1 MSKSHSFIGLEGKP
15 LPIVLIGAGGI
26 VENAH
31 LPAYRRG
38 GLPIAAIIDRH
49 AERARALATAW
60 DIGISGTT
68 LSAVLSQLPGPV
80 IFDIAV
86 PAAAVLE
93 VLPAIPRGA
102 TVLIQ
107 KPLGGTLAEAE
118 AIVAVCRERRLRA
131 AVNFQLRWAPNMVA
145 ARAITDAG
153 ALGTLHDI
161 AVQVSTHTPWEL
173 WSFLKTAPRLEI
185 VYHSIHY
192 VDLVRSWLGNPQ
204 RVYARTVRNPRTPD
218 LAATKSVIVMD
229 YDDWTRVFIATN
241 HGLDVPY
248 PELQHSYV
256 QWEGTEGVMR
266 AQMGVNL
273 DYPKG
278 RGDTL
283 EFWPRESR
291 SAFVAGPQTVNGEW
305 FPDAFLGSMLSVQ
318 RFALGESE
326 TMPTRV
332 EDALD
337 TMRVVEAAYLS
348 SERGGE
354 PLPLAQVNTAQQDT
368 GRQSV

>member
-1 MSKSHSFIGLEGKP
+1 MSLSNSSIGLRGKP

-26 VENAH
+26 VQNAH
-31 LPAYRRG
+31 VPAYRKG
-38 GLPIAAIIDRH
+38 GLPIAAIVDRQPMR
-49 AERARALATAW
+49 AETLAAECGVGVW
-60 DIGISGTT
+60 GGSI
-68 LSAVLSQLPGPV
+68 AEVLPRLRGPFV
-80 IFDIAV
+80 FDVAV
-86 PAAAVLE
+86 PAATLLE
-93 VLPAIPRGA
+93 VLPTIPRGA

-107 KPLGGTLAEAE
+107 KPLGETLAEAE
-118 AIVAVCRERRLRA
+118 SIVALCRERELRA

-145 ARAITDAG
+145 ARVITDAG

-161 AVQVSTHTPWEL
+161 EVQVSTYTPWEL
-173 WSFLKTAPRLEI
+173 WTFLKTAPRLEI

-241 HGLDVPY
+241 HGLDAPY
-248 PELQHSYV
+248 PALQHSYV

-273 DYPKG
+273 NYPKG

-283 EFWPRESR
+283 EFWPREPH
-291 SAFVAGPQTVNGEW
+291 AEFAAGTQPVHGEW

-348 SERGGE
+348 SEHGGE
-354 PLPLAQVNTAQQDT
+354 PLSLSQTIT
-368 GRQSV
+368 GAIRDRES

>member
-1 MSKSHSFIGLEGKP
+1 LRGKP
-15 LPIVLIGAGGI
+15 LPIVMVGAGGI
-26 VENAH
+26 VRNAH
-31 LPAYRRG
+31 LPAYRKG
-38 GLPIAAIIDRH
+38 GLPVVAIVDRDPH
-49 AERARALATAW
+49 RARQLASEWA
-60 DIGISGTT
+60 IGLSGAS
-68 LSAVLSQLPGPV
+68 LASVLPQLHGPLV
-80 IFDIAV
+80 FDVAV
-86 PAAAVLE
+86 PATAVLE
-93 VLPAIPRGA
+93 VLRNIPEGAIL
-102 TVLIQ
+102 LIQ

-118 AIVAVCRERRLRA
+118 AIVALCRERKFQA
-131 AVNFQLRWAPNMVA
+131 AVNFQLRWAPNMLA
-145 ARAITDAG
+145 ARTITDSG

-161 AVQVSTHTPWEL
+161 EVQVSTHTPWEL
-173 WSFLKTAPRLEI
+173 WTFLKTAPRLEI

-192 VDLVRSWLGNPQ
+192 IDLVRSWLGNPH

-218 LAATKSVIVMD
+218 LAATRSVIVLD
-229 YDDWTRVFIATN
+229 YNEWTRVFIATN

-248 PELQHSYV
+248 PALQHSYV
-256 QWEGTEGVMR
+256 QWEGTAGVMR

-283 EFWPRESR
+283 EFYPRASHPQF
-291 SAFVAGPQTVNGEW
+291 AAGWQPIAGEW

-318 RFALGESE
+318 RFALGEADS
-326 TMPTRV
+326 MPTRV

-354 PLPLAQVNTAQQDT
+354 PLPLAQLEAAQ
-368 GRQSV
+368 

>member
-1 MSKSHSFIGLEGKP
+1 M
-15 LPIVLIGAGGI
+15 LIGAGGI
-26 VENAH
+26 VQNAH
-31 LPAYRRG
+31 LPAYRKG
-38 GLPIAAIIDRH
+38 GLPVAAIVDRQ
-49 AERARALATAW
+49 AERARGLAAEW
-60 DIGISGTT
+60 GIGASGES
-68 LSAVLSQLPGPV
+68 LAAVLPGLPGRV
-80 IFDIAV
+80 IFDVAV
-86 PAAAVLE
+86 PAGSLLE
-93 VLPAIPRGA
+93 LLPAIPRGA

-118 AIVAVCRERRLRA
+118 AIVALCREKGLRA
-131 AVNFQLRWAPNMVA
+131 AMNFQLRWAPNMVA

-161 AVQVSTHTPWEL
+161 EVQVSTHTPWEL
-173 WSFLKTAPRLEI
+173 WSFLKAAPRLEI

-192 VDLVRSWLGNPQ
+192 IDLVRSWLGNPQ

-229 YDDWTRVFIATN
+229 YGEWTRVFISTN
-241 HGLDVPY
+241 HGMDVPY
-248 PELQHSYV
+248 PELQRSYV
-256 QWEGTEGVMR
+256 QWEGTAGVMR

-283 EFWPRESR
+283 AFYPREPH
-291 SAFVAGPQTVNGEW
+291 SAFAAGVQPVKGEW

-318 RFALGESE
+318 RFALGEAA
-326 TMPTRV
+326 TMPTGV

-348 SERGGE
+348 SERGGQ
-354 PLPLAQVNTAQQDT
+354 PLPLVEAKAAQ
-368 GRQSV
+368 

>member
-1 MSKSHSFIGLEGKP
+1 

-26 VENAH
+26 VRNAH
-31 LPAYRRG
+31 LPAYRKG
-38 GLPIAAIIDRH
+38 GLPVAAIIDRH
-49 AERARALATAW
+49 LERAEELAAEW
-60 DIGISGTT
+60 EIGISGAT
-68 LSAVLSQLPGPV
+68 LAGVLPQLRGPH
-80 IFDIAV
+80 IFDVAV
-86 PAAAVLE
+86 PGAAVLD
-93 VLPAIPRGA
+93 VLREIPKGA
-102 TVLIQ
+102 PVLMQ
-107 KPLGGTLAEAE
+107 KPPGGTLAEAE
-118 AIVAVCRERRLRA
+118 AIVALCRERGLNA

-161 AVQVSTHTPWEL
+161 EVQVSTYTPWEL

-204 RVYARTVRNPRTPD
+204 RVYARTVRNPRTPE

-229 YDDWTRVFIATN
+229 YDEWTRVFIATN

-256 QWEGTEGVMR
+256 QWEGTEGAMR

-283 EFWPRESR
+283 EVYPRR
-291 SAFVAGPQTVNGEW
+291 PVATLAAGAQPISGEW
-305 FPDAFLGSMLSVQ
+305 FPDAFLGSMMSVQ
-318 RFALGESE
+318 RFALGE
-326 TMPTRV
+326 TDVMPTRV

-354 PLPLAQVNTAQQDT
+354 PLPLTHLKAAQ
-368 GRQSV
+368 

>member
-1 MSKSHSFIGLEGKP
+1 LQRAP

-26 VENAH
+26 VQNAH
-31 LPAYRRG
+31 LPAYRKG
-38 GLPIAAIIDRH
+38 GLPVAAIVDRH
-49 AERARALATAW
+49 QGQAQALATEW
-60 DIGISGTT
+60 GIGISGTT
-68 LSAVLSQLPGPV
+68 LASVLPQLRGPL
-80 IFDIAV
+80 IFDVAV
-86 PAAAVLE
+86 PAAAVME
-93 VLPAIPRGA
+93 ILPTIPQGA
-102 TVLIQ
+102 TILIQ

-118 AIVAVCRERRLRA
+118 AIVALCRERELQA
-131 AVNFQLRWAPNMVA
+131 AVNFQLRWSPNMVM

-161 AVQVSTHTPWEL
+161 EVQVSTHTPWEL

-229 YDDWTRVFIATN
+229 YDEWTRVFIATN

-256 QWEGTEGVMR
+256 QWEGTAGVMR

-283 EFWPRESR
+283 EFYPREPNSEF
-291 SAFVAGPQTVNGEW
+291 AAGLQPVTGEW
-305 FPDAFLGSMLSVQ
+305 FPDAFLGSMLSMQ
-318 RFALGESE
+318 RFALGEADA
-326 TMPTRV
+326 MPTRV

-348 SERGGE
+348 SEGGGQ
-354 PLPLAQVNTAQQDT
+354 PLPLAQVKTTQ
-368 GRQSV
+368 

>member
-1 MSKSHSFIGLEGKP
+1 
-15 LPIVLIGAGGI
+15 VL
-26 VENAH
+26 
-31 LPAYRRG
+31 
-38 GLPIAAIIDRH
+38 
-49 AERARALATAW
+49 
-60 DIGISGTT
+60 GT
-68 LSAVLSQLPGPV
+68 
-80 IFDIAV
+80 
-86 PAAAVLE
+86 
-93 VLPAIPRGA
+93 IPRGS

-107 KPLGGTLAEAE
+107 KPLGETLRQAE
-118 AIVAVCRERRLRA
+118 AIVALCRERELQA

-145 ARAITDAG
+145 ARAITDSG

-161 AVQVSTHTPWEL
+161 EVQVSTHMPWEL

-192 VDLVRSWLGNPQ
+192 VDLIRSWLGNPR

-229 YDDWTRVFIATN
+229 YGDWTRAFIATN

-256 QWEGTEGVMR
+256 QWEGTEGAMR

-273 DYPKG
+273 DYPQG

-283 EFWPRESR
+283 EFYPRTLREGLT
-291 SAFVAGPQTVNGEW
+291 AGPQAIHGEW
-305 FPDAFLGSMLSVQ
+305 FPDAFLGSMLSVE
-318 RFALGESE
+318 RFAVGEAAA
-326 TMPTRV
+326 MPTRV

-354 PLPLAQVNTAQQDT
+354 PLPVA
-368 GRQSV
+368 G

>member
-1 MSKSHSFIGLEGKP
+1 VSSSNSSANSFSGLHGKP

-26 VENAH
+26 VQNAH
-31 LPAYRRG
+31 LPAYRKG
-38 GLPIAAIIDRH
+38 GLPVTAIVDRD
-49 AERARALATAW
+49 AERAQALAAEW
-60 DIGISGTT
+60 GIGTHGAT
-68 LSAVLSQLPGPV
+68 LSGVLPQVRGPV

-86 PAAAVLE
+86 PAAALLE
-93 VLPAIPRGA
+93 VLPEIPAGA

-107 KPLGGTLAEAE
+107 KPLGGTLEEAE
-118 AIVAVCRERRLRA
+118 AIVALCRERGLRA

-161 AVQVSTHTPWEL
+161 EVQVSTHTPWEL

-204 RVYARTVRNPRTPD
+204 RVYARTVRNPRSPE

-229 YDDWTRVFIATN
+229 YGEWTRVFIATN
-241 HGLDVPY
+241 HGMDVPY
-248 PELQHSYV
+248 PELQRSYV
-256 QWEGTEGVMR
+256 QWEGNGGVMR

-283 EFWPRESR
+283 EFYPREPHKKF
-291 SAFVAGPQTVNGEW
+291 AAGVQPIAGEW
-305 FPDAFLGSMLSVQ
+305 FPDAFLGSMLSVE
-318 RFALGESE
+318 RFALGEAT

-354 PLPLAQVNTAQQDT
+354 PLPLVEVKAAQ
-368 GRQSV
+368 

>member
-1 MSKSHSFIGLEGKP
+1 VSSFDQSRGLRGTP
-15 LPIVLIGAGGI
+15 LPIVLVGAGGI
-26 VENAH
+26 VRNAH
-31 LPAYRRG
+31 LPAYRKG
-38 GLPIAAIIDRH
+38 GLPVVAIVDRDRQ
-49 AERARALATAW
+49 RAQELASEW
-60 DIGISGTT
+60 GIGISGAA
-68 LSAVLSQLPGPV
+68 LPSVLPQLHGSP

-93 VLPAIPRGA
+93 VLRTIPQGS

-107 KPLGGTLAEAE
+107 KPLGETLAEAE
-118 AIVAVCRERRLRA
+118 AIVALCRERGFRA
-131 AVNFQLRWAPNMVA
+131 AANFQLRWAPNMLA
-145 ARAITDAG
+145 ARAITDSG

-161 AVQVSTHTPWEL
+161 EVQVSTHTPWEL
-173 WSFLKTAPRLEI
+173 WTFLKTAPRLEI

-192 VDLVRSWLGNPQ
+192 IDLVRSWLGNPQ

-218 LAATKSVIVMD
+218 LAATRSVIALD
-229 YDDWTRVFIATN
+229 YDEWTRVFIATN

-248 PELQHSYV
+248 PALQHSYV
-256 QWEGTEGVMR
+256 QWEGSAGVMR

-283 EFWPRESR
+283 EFYSREPDQR
-291 SAFVAGPQTVNGEW
+291 FAAGPQPIAGEW

-318 RFALGESE
+318 RFALGEAG

-354 PLPLAQVNTAQQDT
+354 PLPLAQLETAQ
-368 GRQSV
+368 

>member
-1 MSKSHSFIGLEGKP
+1 MSSSNSSGASLDLRGKP

-26 VENAH
+26 VQNAH
-31 LPAYRRG
+31 LPAYRKG
-38 GLPIAAIIDRH
+38 GLPVAAIVDRYP
-49 AERARALATAW
+49 ERARALATEW
-60 DIGISGTT
+60 GIRIHGAT
-68 LSAVLSQLPGPV
+68 LASVMPQLHGAVV
-80 IFDIAV
+80 FDIAV
-86 PAAAVLE
+86 PAAAVLQ
-93 VLPAIPRGA
+93 VLPSLPRGS

-107 KPLGGTLAEAE
+107 KPLGGTLKEAE
-118 AIVAVCRERRLRA
+118 AIVALCRERELRA
-131 AVNFQLRWAPNMVA
+131 AVNFQLRWAPNMVS

-161 AVQVSTHTPWEL
+161 EVQVSTHTPWEL
-173 WSFLKTAPRLEI
+173 WTFLNTAPRLEI

-192 VDLVRSWLGNPQ
+192 IDLVRSWLGNPQ
-204 RVYARTVRNPRTPD
+204 RVYARTVRNPRTPE

-229 YDDWTRVFIATN
+229 YGEWTRVFIATN
-241 HGLDVPY
+241 HAMDVPY
-248 PELQHSYV
+248 PELQRSYV
-256 QWEGTEGVMR
+256 QWEGTAGVMR

-283 EFWPRESR
+283 DFYPREPHASF
-291 SAFVAGPQTVNGEW
+291 AAGVQSISGEW

-318 RFALGESE
+318 RFALGEAAA
-326 TMPTRV
+326 MPTSV

-354 PLPLAQVNTAQQDT
+354 PLPLAGVKAA
-368 GRQSV
+368 R

>member
-1 MSKSHSFIGLEGKP
+1 MTAANGSVGLRGRP

-26 VENAH
+26 VRNAH
-31 LPAYRRG
+31 LPAYRKG
-38 GLPIAAIIDRH
+38 GLTVAGIVDRYP
-49 AERARALATAW
+49 ERAEELAAEW
-60 DIGISGTT
+60 GIGMRGAT
-68 LSAVLSQLPGPV
+68 LTDVLPQLPGPLV
-80 IFDIAV
+80 FDVAV
-86 PAAAVLE
+86 PGAAVLD
-93 VLPAIPRGA
+93 VLREIPEGA
-102 TVLIQ
+102 AVLIQ
-107 KPLGGTLAEAE
+107 KPLGGTLKEAE
-118 AIVAVCRERRLRA
+118 AIVALCRERGLNA

-161 AVQVSTHTPWEL
+161 EVQVSTYTPWEL

-192 VDLVRSWLGNPQ
+192 VDLVRSWLGNPE
-204 RVYARTVRNPRTPD
+204 RVYARTVRNPRTPEF
-218 LAATKSVIVMD
+218 AATKSVIVMD
-229 YDDWTRVFIATN
+229 YDEWTRVFIATN
-241 HGLDVPY
+241 HALDVPY

-256 QWEGTEGVMR
+256 QWEGTEGAMR

-283 EFWPRESR
+283 EFYPRRPHATLATGAQPIS
-291 SAFVAGPQTVNGEW
+291 GEW
-305 FPDAFLGSMLSVQ
+305 FPDAFLGSMMSVQ
-318 RFALGESE
+318 RFALGEADA
-326 TMPTRV
+326 MPTRV

-354 PLPLAQVNTAQQDT
+354 PLPLTHVRAAH
-368 GRQSV
+368 

>member
-1 MSKSHSFIGLEGKP
+1 MSAIHPSSGLQGPP

-26 VENAH
+26 VRNAH
-31 LPAYRRG
+31 LPAYRKG
-38 GLPIAAIIDRH
+38 GLPVAAIVDH
-49 AERARALATAW
+49 HPERAQALAAEW
-60 DIGISGTT
+60 GIAMRGAT
-68 LSAVLSQLPGPV
+68 LASVLPRLPGRV
-80 IFDIAV
+80 IFDVAV

-93 VLPAIPRGA
+93 VLPAIPQGSI
-102 TVLIQ
+102 VLIQ

-118 AIVAVCRERRLRA
+118 AIVALCRERGLRA
-131 AVNFQLRWAPNMVA
+131 AVNFQLRWAPNMLA

-161 AVQVSTHTPWEL
+161 EVQVSTHTPWEL

-204 RVYARTVRNPRTPD
+204 RVYARTVRNPRTPE

-229 YDDWTRVFIATN
+229 YDEWTRVFIATN
-241 HGLDVPY
+241 HCLDVPY

-256 QWEGTEGVMR
+256 QWEGTAGVMR

-283 EFWPRESR
+283 EFYPR
-291 SAFVAGPQTVNGEW
+291 GPQGAFAAGVQPVTGDW

-318 RFALGESE
+318 RFALGETD
-326 TMPTRV
+326 TMPTHV
-332 EDALD
+332 DDALD
-337 TMRVVEAAYLS
+337 TMRVVEAAYRS

-354 PLPLAQVNTAQQDT
+354 PLPLVQVKTAQ
-368 GRQSV
+368 

>member
-1 MSKSHSFIGLEGKP
+1 MSLSNFSTGLRGKP

-26 VENAH
+26 VQNAH
-31 LPAYRRG
+31 LPAYRKG
-38 GLPIAAIIDRH
+38 GLPIAAMVDRDP
-49 AERARALATAW
+49 ARAQALAAEC
-60 DIGISGTT
+60 GVSVSGA
-68 LSAVLSQLPGPV
+68 SVAAVLPQLRGPAV
-80 IFDIAV
+80 FDIAV
-86 PAAAVLE
+86 PAAALLE
-93 VLPAIPRGA
+93 VLPTLPRGA

-107 KPLGGTLAEAE
+107 KPLGETLAEAE
-118 AIVAVCRERRLRA
+118 GIVALCRERGLRA

-145 ARAITDAG
+145 ARTITDAG

-161 AVQVSTHTPWEL
+161 EVQVSTYTPWEL
-173 WSFLKTAPRLEI
+173 WTFLKTAPRLEI

-192 VDLVRSWLGNPQ
+192 IDLVRSGLGNPQ

-218 LAATKSVIVMD
+218 LAATKSVVVMD

-283 EFWPRESR
+283 EFWPREPHVD
-291 SAFVAGPQTVNGEW
+291 FPAGPQAVNGEW

-348 SERGGE
+348 SEHGGE
-354 PLPLAQVNTAQQDT
+354 PLSLGETKAGAIRD
-368 GRQSV
+368 RES

>member
-1 MSKSHSFIGLEGKP
+1 M
-15 LPIVLIGAGGI
+15 PIVLIGAGGI
-26 VENAH
+26 VQNAH
-31 LPAYRRG
+31 LPAYRKG
-38 GLPIAAIIDRH
+38 GLPIAAIVDRNP
-49 AERARALATAW
+49 ERARALATEWGLPIHGA
-60 DIGISGTT
+60 T
-68 LSAVLSQLPGPV
+68 LASVLPQLHGAVV
-80 IFDIAV
+80 FDIAV
-86 PAAAVLE
+86 PAAAVLQ
-93 VLPAIPRGA
+93 VLPTIPVGS

-107 KPLGGTLAEAE
+107 KPLGGTLEEAE
-118 AIVAVCRERRLRA
+118 AIVALCRERGLRA

-145 ARAITDAG
+145 ARAITDAA

-161 AVQVSTHTPWEL
+161 EVQVSTHTPWEL

-192 VDLVRSWLGNPQ
+192 IDLVRSWLGNPQ
-204 RVYARTVRNPRTPD
+204 RVYARTVRNPRTPE

-229 YDDWTRVFIATN
+229 YGEWTRVFIATN
-241 HGLDVPY
+241 HGMDVPY
-248 PELQHSYV
+248 PDLQRSYV
-256 QWEGTEGVMR
+256 QWEGIAGVMR

-283 EFWPRESR
+283 EFYPREPHAKFATGVQQIS
-291 SAFVAGPQTVNGEW
+291 GEW

-318 RFALGESE
+318 RYALGEA
-326 TMPTRV
+326 TAMPTSV

-354 PLPLAQVNTAQQDT
+354 PLPLAEVKAAQ
-368 GRQSV
+368 

>member
-1 MSKSHSFIGLEGKP
+1 LHGKP

-26 VENAH
+26 VQNAH
-31 LPAYRRG
+31 LPAYRKG
-38 GLPIAAIIDRH
+38 GLPIAAIVDRNPT
-49 AERARALATAW
+49 RAKALAAEW
-60 DIGISGTT
+60 GIGISGG
-68 LSAVLSQLPGPV
+68 SIAAVLPQLGGPV

-86 PAAAVLE
+86 PAGALLE
-93 VLPAIPRGA
+93 VLPTIPRGS

-107 KPLGGTLAEAE
+107 KPLGETLAEAE
-118 AIVAVCRERRLRA
+118 AIVALCRERGLHA

-153 ALGTLHDI
+153 VLGTLHDI
-161 AVQVSTHTPWEL
+161 EVQVSTYTPWEL
-173 WSFLKTAPRLEI
+173 WTFLRTAPRLEI

-192 VDLVRSWLGNPQ
+192 VDLVRSWLGNPE

-218 LAATKSVIVMD
+218 FAATKSVIVMD
-229 YDDWTRVFIATN
+229 YGDWTRVFIATN

-248 PELQHSYV
+248 SELQHSYV

-273 DYPKG
+273 DYPRG

-283 EFWPRESR
+283 EFHPREPH
-291 SAFVAGPQTVNGEW
+291 AEIAAGPQAVHGAW

-318 RFALGESE
+318 RFALGESA

-354 PLPLAQVNTAQQDT
+354 ALSLVETKTAQ
-368 GRQSV
+368 

>member
-1 MSKSHSFIGLEGKP
+1 
-15 LPIVLIGAGGI
+15 
-26 VENAH
+26 
-31 LPAYRRG
+31 
-38 GLPIAAIIDRH
+38 
-49 AERARALATAW
+49 
-60 DIGISGTT
+60 
-68 LSAVLSQLPGPV
+68 
-80 IFDIAV
+80 
-86 PAAAVLE
+86 
-93 VLPAIPRGA
+93 
-102 TVLIQ
+102 
-107 KPLGGTLAEAE
+107 
-118 AIVAVCRERRLRA
+118 
-131 AVNFQLRWAPNMVA
+131 MVA

-161 AVQVSTHTPWEL
+161 EVQVSTYTPWEL
-173 WSFLKTAPRLEI
+173 WTFLKTAPRLEI

-192 VDLVRSWLGNPQ
+192 IDLVRSWLGNPR

-218 LAATKSVIVMD
+218 LSATKSVIVMD

-248 PELQHSYV
+248 PALQHSYV

-283 EFWPRESR
+283 EFWPREPH
-291 SAFVAGPQTVNGEW
+291 ADFAAGPQAVHGEW

-318 RFALGESE
+318 RFALSESE

-332 EDALD
+332 QDALD

-348 SERGGE
+348 SESGGE
-354 PLPLAQVNTAQQDT
+354 PLSLAQTKT
-368 GRQSV
+368 GAIRDRES

>member
-1 MSKSHSFIGLEGKP
+1 
-15 LPIVLIGAGGI
+15 VLVGAGGI
-26 VENAH
+26 VRNAH
-31 LPAYRRG
+31 LPAYRKG
-38 GLPIAAIIDRH
+38 GLPVAAIVDRELGRAQELA
-49 AERARALATAW
+49 AEWSIA
-60 DIGISGTT
+60 ISGAT
-68 LSAVLSQLPGPV
+68 LSSVLPRLDGPLIV
-80 IFDIAV
+80 DIAV
-86 PAAAVLE
+86 PAAAVLD
-93 VLPAIPRGA
+93 VLRTLPEGA

-107 KPLGGTLAEAE
+107 KPLGETLAEAE
-118 AIVAVCRERRLRA
+118 EIVALCRERRLHA
-131 AVNFQLRWAPNMVA
+131 AVNFQLRWAPNMLA

-161 AVQVSTHTPWEL
+161 EVQVSTHTPWEL
-173 WSFLKTAPRLEI
+173 WTFLQTAPRLEI

-192 VDLVRSWLGNPQ
+192 IDLVRSWLGNPQ

-218 LAATKSVIVMD
+218 LAATRSVIVLD
-229 YDDWTRVFIATN
+229 YDEWTRVFIATN

-248 PELQHSYV
+248 PALQHSYV
-256 QWEGTEGVMR
+256 QWEGTGGVMR

-283 EFWPRESR
+283 EFYSREPHPQ
-291 SAFVAGPQTVNGEW
+291 FTAGPQPVPGEW

-318 RFALGESE
+318 RFALGEV
-326 TMPTRV
+326 TAMPTRV

-354 PLPLAQVNTAQQDT
+354 PLPLTELKTAQ
-368 GRQSV
+368 

>member
-1 MSKSHSFIGLEGKP
+1 MSGAATGLRGSA
-15 LPIVLIGAGGI
+15 LPIVIVGAGGI
-26 VENAH
+26 VRSAH
-31 LPAYRRG
+31 LPAYRKG
-38 GLPIAAIIDRH
+38 NLPVAAIVDRD
-49 AERARALATAW
+49 AQAAQAAAREWGVGL
-60 DIGISGTT
+60 SGASTGD
-68 LSAVLSQLPGPV
+68 VLPKLEGRV

-86 PAAAVLE
+86 PAAAVPE
-93 VLPAIPRGA
+93 VLDTIPRGS

-107 KPLGGTLAEAE
+107 KPLGETLRQAE
-118 AIVAVCRERRLRA
+118 AIVALCRERALQA

-145 ARAITDAG
+145 ARAITDSG
-153 ALGTLHDI
+153 VLGTLHDI
-161 AVQVSTHTPWEL
+161 EVQVSTHMPWEL

-192 VDLVRSWLGNPQ
+192 VDLIRSWLGNPQ

-229 YDDWTRVFIATN
+229 YGEWTRAFIATN

-256 QWEGTEGVMR
+256 QWEGTEGAMR

-273 DYPKG
+273 DYPQG

-283 EFWPRESR
+283 ELYPRTVREGWT
-291 SAFVAGPQTVNGEW
+291 AGPQEVAGEW
-305 FPDAFLGSMLSVQ
+305 FPDAFLGSMLSVE
-318 RFALGESE
+318 RFALGEAAA
-326 TMPTRV
+326 MPTRV

-354 PLPLAQVNTAQQDT
+354 PLPVA
-368 GRQSV
+368 G

>member
-1 MSKSHSFIGLEGKP
+1 MEHRRQRSDASSVLAQLQGP
-15 LPIVLIGAGGI
+15 LV
-26 VENAH
+26 
-31 LPAYRRG
+31 
-38 GLPIAAIIDRH
+38 
-49 AERARALATAW
+49 
-60 DIGISGTT
+60 
-68 LSAVLSQLPGPV
+68 
-80 IFDIAV
+80 FDVAV

-93 VLPAIPRGA
+93 VLRTIPHGA

-118 AIVAVCRERRLRA
+118 AIVALCRDRNLQA
-131 AVNFQLRWAPNMVA
+131 AVNFQLRWAPNMLA

-161 AVQVSTHTPWEL
+161 EVQVSTHTPWEL

-192 VDLVRSWLGNPQ
+192 IDLVRSWLGNPQ

-218 LAATKSVIVMD
+218 LVATRSVIVMD
-229 YDDWTRVFIATN
+229 YDEWTRVFIATN

-248 PELQHSYV
+248 PALQHSYV
-256 QWEGTEGVMR
+256 QWEGTAGVMR

-283 EFWPRESR
+283 EFYPREPHPQF
-291 SAFVAGPQTVNGEW
+291 AAGPQAIQRRVV
-305 FPDAFLGSMLSVQ
+305 SRCLS
-318 RFALGESE
+318 RL
-326 TMPTRV
+326 
-332 EDALD
+332 DALRPTFRPGREQHHAD
-337 TMRVVEAAYLS
+337 GRRGRAGYDA
-348 SERGGE
+348 RGGGGVS
-354 PLPLAQVNTAQQDT
+354 LLRARWRAATAH
-368 GRQSV
+368 

>member
-1 MSKSHSFIGLEGKP
+1 VSPATPSNGLRATP
-15 LPIVLIGAGGI
+15 LPIVLVGAGGI
-26 VENAH
+26 VRNAH
-31 LPAYRRG
+31 LPAYRKG
-38 GLPIAAIIDRH
+38 GLPVVAIVDRELGRAQELAAECGIA
-49 AERARALATAW
+49 
-60 DIGISGTT
+60 ISGAT
-68 LSAVLSQLPGPV
+68 LSSVLPRLDAPL
-80 IFDIAV
+80 IFDVAV
-86 PAAAVLE
+86 PAAAVLD
-93 VLPAIPRGA
+93 VLRTIPESA

-107 KPLGGTLAEAE
+107 KPLGETLAEAE
-118 AIVAVCRERRLRA
+118 DIVALCRERRLQS
-131 AVNFQLRWAPNMVA
+131 AVNFQLRWAPNMLA

-161 AVQVSTHTPWEL
+161 EVQVSTHTPWEL
-173 WSFLKTAPRLEI
+173 WTFLKTAPRLEI

-192 VDLVRSWLGNPQ
+192 IDLVRSWLGNPQ

-218 LAATKSVIVMD
+218 LAATRSVIVLD
-229 YDDWTRVFIATN
+229 YDEWTRVFIATN

-248 PELQHSYV
+248 PALQHSYV
-256 QWEGTEGVMR
+256 QWEGTAGVMR

-283 EFWPRESR
+283 EFYSREPHPQ
-291 SAFVAGPQTVNGEW
+291 FVAGPQPVPGEW
-305 FPDAFLGSMLSVQ
+305 FPDAFLGSMLSIQ
-318 RFALGESE
+318 RFALGEASA
-326 TMPTRV
+326 MPTRV

-354 PLPLAQVNTAQQDT
+354 PLPLAELKTAQ
-368 GRQSV
+368 

>member
-1 MSKSHSFIGLEGKP
+1 MTSSTGPVVLRARP

-26 VENAH
+26 VQNAH
-31 LPAYRRG
+31 LPAYRKG
-38 GLPIAAIIDRH
+38 GLPVAAVVDRNP
-49 AERARALATAW
+49 ERAQELAAEWGIGITGAALA
-60 DIGISGTT
+60 D
-68 LSAVLSQLPGPV
+68 VLPQLREPH
-80 IFDIAV
+80 IFDVAV
-86 PAAAVLE
+86 PGAAVLDVLRE
-93 VLPAIPRGA
+93 VPKGA
-102 TVLIQ
+102 PVLVQ
-107 KPLGGTLAEAE
+107 KPLGGTVKEAE
-118 AIVAVCRERRLRA
+118 AIVALCHERGLNA

-161 AVQVSTHTPWEL
+161 EVQVSTYTPWEL
-173 WSFLKTAPRLEI
+173 WSFLKMAPRLEI

-204 RVYARTVRNPRTPD
+204 RVYARTVRNPRTPEF
-218 LAATKSVIVMD
+218 AATKSVIVMD
-229 YDDWTRVFIATN
+229 YDEWTRVYIATN

-248 PELQHSYV
+248 PELQRSYV
-256 QWEGTEGVMR
+256 QWEGTEGAMR

-283 EFWPRESR
+283 EFYPRS
-291 SAFVAGPQTVNGEW
+291 SNATLAAGAQPISGEW
-305 FPDAFLGSMLSVQ
+305 FPDAFLGSMMSVQ
-318 RFALGESE
+318 RFALGEANA
-326 TMPTRV
+326 MPTRV

-354 PLPLAQVNTAQQDT
+354 PLPLTHLQAA
-368 GRQSV
+368 R

>member
-1 MSKSHSFIGLEGKP
+1 M
-15 LPIVLIGAGGI
+15 VGAGGI
-26 VENAH
+26 VRNAH
-31 LPAYRRG
+31 LPAYRKG
-38 GLPIAAIIDRH
+38 GLPVVAIVDRH
-49 AERARALATAW
+49 PERAQELAAEW
-60 DIGISGTT
+60 GIGISGAT
-68 LSAVLSQLPGPV
+68 LAPVLPQLQGPFV
-80 IFDIAV
+80 FDVAV

-93 VLPAIPRGA
+93 VLRTIPQGA

-107 KPLGGTLAEAE
+107 KPLGETLAEAE
-118 AIVAVCRERRLRA
+118 AIVALCRERELNA
-131 AVNFQLRWAPNMVA
+131 AVNFQLRWAPNMLA

-161 AVQVSTHTPWEL
+161 EVQVSTHTPWEL

-192 VDLVRSWLGNPQ
+192 IDLVRSWLGNPQ

-218 LAATKSVIVMD
+218 LAATRSVIVLD
-229 YDDWTRVFIATN
+229 YDEWTRVFIATN

-248 PELQHSYV
+248 PALQHSYV
-256 QWEGTEGVMR
+256 QWEGTAGVMR

-283 EFWPRESR
+283 EFYSREPHSHFTTGR
-291 SAFVAGPQTVNGEW
+291 QQVEGEW

-318 RFALGESE
+318 RFALGETSE
-326 TMPTRV
+326 MPTRV

-354 PLPLAQVNTAQQDT
+354 PLPLAQLKTAQ
-368 GRQSV
+368 

>member
-1 MSKSHSFIGLEGKP
+1 MKLQRQP
-15 LPIVLIGAGGI
+15 LPIVVIGAGGI
-26 VENAH
+26 VQNAH
-31 LPAYRRG
+31 LPAYRKG
-38 GLPIAAIIDRH
+38 GLPVAAIVDRH
-49 AERARALATAW
+49 GERAQALASEW
-60 DIGISGTT
+60 GIRISGAT
-68 LSAVLSQLPGPV
+68 LPDVLAQLQGPL
-80 IFDIAV
+80 IFDLAV
-86 PAAAVLE
+86 PAAAVLQ
-93 VLPAIPRGA
+93 VLPTIPQGA
-102 TVLIQ
+102 TILIQ
-107 KPLGGTLAEAE
+107 KPLGGTLEEAE
-118 AIVAVCRERRLRA
+118 AIVALCRERGLRA

-161 AVQVSTHTPWEL
+161 EVQVSTHTPWEL
-173 WSFLKTAPRLEI
+173 WNFLKTAPRLEI

-204 RVYARTVRNPRTPD
+204 RVYARTVRNPRTPE

-229 YDDWTRVFIATN
+229 YGEWTRAFIATN
-241 HGLDVPY
+241 HGVDVPY

-256 QWEGTEGVMR
+256 QWEGTGGVMR

-283 EFWPRESR
+283 EFYPRESHGG
-291 SAFVAGPQTVNGEW
+291 FVAGVQTIAGEW

-318 RFALGESE
+318 RFALGEADA
-326 TMPTRV
+326 MPTGV
-332 EDALD
+332 EDALE
-337 TMRVVEAAYLS
+337 TMRVVEAAYRS

-354 PLPLAQVNTAQQDT
+354 PIPVARMKAAQ
-368 GRQSV
+368 

>member
-1 MSKSHSFIGLEGKP
+1 
-15 LPIVLIGAGGI
+15 VLIGAGGI
-26 VENAH
+26 VQNAH
-31 LPAYRRG
+31 LPAYRKG
-38 GLPIAAIIDRH
+38 GLPVAAIVDRH
-49 AERARALATAW
+49 AERAQALAADW
-60 DIGISGTT
+60 GIGIGGAT
-68 LSAVLSQLPGPV
+68 LAGVLPQLRGPV

-86 PAAAVLE
+86 PAVAVLE
-93 VLPAIPRGA
+93 VLPTIPQGA

-107 KPLGGTLAEAE
+107 KPLGGTLEEAE
-118 AIVAVCRERRLRA
+118 AIAALCRERGLRA
-131 AVNFQLRWAPNMVA
+131 AVNFQLRWSPNMVA

-161 AVQVSTHTPWEL
+161 EVRVSTHTPWEL

-204 RVYARTVRNPRTPD
+204 RVYARTVRNPRTPE

-229 YDDWTRVFIATN
+229 YGEWTRVFIATN

-256 QWEGTEGVMR
+256 QWEGTAGVMR

-283 EFWPRESR
+283 EFYPREPR
-291 SAFVAGPQTVNGEW
+291 AEFAAGAQPLSGEW

-318 RFALGESE
+318 RFALGEVDA
-326 TMPTRV
+326 MPTRM

-337 TMRVVEAAYLS
+337 TMRVVEAAYRS

-354 PLPLAQVNTAQQDT
+354 PLPLSQVKTAQ
-368 GRQSV
+368 